1 MTTPVLRV
9 SSEHSSMNSSTMGT
23 TQPVK
28 TGNEIS
34 SITFLDSTIG
44 RAGISPLPVT
54 PQPSTK
60 QGRLMK
66 TEPKPPRSYLR

>member
-34 SITFLDSTIG
+34 SITFLDSQSEG
-44 RAGISPLPVT
+44 LAFHPCLLLPNRV
-54 PQPSTK
+54 
-60 QGRLMK
+60 
-66 TEPKPPRSYLR
+66 RSKEG